1 MTQSKFGIL
10 KKIFIVE
17 DEADLAENLEAILIN
32 SGYDVVGKEEEG
44 ERALTKILMAKPDL
58 ILMDIMLKGLT
69 DGIDLTSRIREKSN
83 VPIIFITAHAKQP
96 YLERVSELNYDS
108 FLLKPFT
115 KEVLNTT
122 INLTFLKYLKKKI
135 EKNILNIRDKGFLVP
150 IDEDD
155 IIMLKADGLYTR
167 IFTKTRQYVIR
178 DILKDVIGKLSDKKF
193 IRIHKSYLVNL
204 DFVTAFNS
212 KEVTIANFVV
222 PIRRGY
228 FRELGDLLV
237 DRLNNY

>member
-1 MTQSKFGIL
+1 MIQAKTTISKR
-10 KKIFIVE
+10 IFIVE
-17 DEADLAENLEAILIN
+17 DEADLAENLEDILKN
-32 SGYDVVGKEEEG
+32 SGYEIVGKEEEG
-44 ERALTKILMAKPDL
+44 EKALSKILQSKPDL

-69 DGIDLTSRIREKSN
+69 DGIDLTTRIREKSN
-83 VPIIFITAHAKQP
+83 VPIIFITAHAKQT
-96 YLERVSELNYDS
+96 YLERVSELVYDS

-115 KEVLNTT
+115 KEVLTTT
-122 INLTFLKYLKKKI
+122 INLTFLKNQKKKSD
-135 EKNILNIRDKGFLVP
+135 KNILNIRDKGFLVP

-204 DFVTAFNS
+204 DYVTAFNA
-212 KEVTIANFVV
+212 KEVTIANFIV

-228 FRELGDLLV
+228 FRELGELLV
-237 DRLNNY
+237 ERLNN